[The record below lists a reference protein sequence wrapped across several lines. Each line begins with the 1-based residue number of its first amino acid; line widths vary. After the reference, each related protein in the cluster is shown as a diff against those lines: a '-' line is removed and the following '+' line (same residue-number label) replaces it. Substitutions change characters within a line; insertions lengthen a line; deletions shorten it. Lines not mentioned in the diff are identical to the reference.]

1 MRNYI
6 KSKNGL
12 AIFTF
17 YRGFHLGTDKVKT
30 EDKKYGFDGLQVV
43 KDNLQTAIKVITV
56 NMARAAATVCH
67 RVRSIAQTHL
77 VPMYPLHIAEPQSD
91 H

>member
-17 YRGFHLGTDKVKT
+17 YRGFYLGTDNVKT
-30 EDKKYGFDGLQVV
+30 EDKKYRFDGLQVV
-43 KDNLQTAIKVITV
+43 LDNLQTAIKVITV

-77 VPMYPLHIAEPQSD
+77 VPMSPLHIAEPQSD